1 MAIVWVALGG
11 FFGAISRYAAVQW
24 VDRRMHSALPYGT
37 MAVNLLGSFLL
48 GLLYGWDVNRQLTLL
63 LGAGFLGS
71 FTTFSTFA
79 YETVLLQEKAKW
91 KEIGIYISVSVLF
104 GILAAALGLW
114 IASMVTIA
122 AS

>member
-1 MAIVWVALGG
+1 MVIVWVALGG

-24 VDRRMHSALPYGT
+24 IDRRMHSAFPYGT
-37 MAVNLLGSFLL
+37 MTVNLLGSFLL
-48 GLLYGWDVNRQLTLL
+48 GLLYGWDVDRQLTLL

-79 YETVLLQEKAKW
+79 YETVQLQEKGKR
-91 KEIGIYISVSVLF
+91 KEIVVYISISVLL

-114 IASMVTIA
+114 IALMVIVA